1 MPRAIPAYNLHDFRA
16 LAKKRLPKGIFEYID
31 RGVEDE
37 VALAENRAAF
47 NRIKLRPRVL
57 VDVTGRSAATELF
70 GQPMA
75 MPVAVA
81 PTGSAGLVWYQG
93 ELELARAAAD
103 ANIPFTLATNAMT
116 SMETIAREAGGR
128 LWFQLNMFADRSIA
142 HAMVKR
148 AEANGFEALVLTA
161 DCSVVPNREYNARNG
176 FTVPFRLSRRSAFDM
191 LTHPRWFASVMGRY
205 LLGDGMPKFEN
216 YPPELQ
222 GKVTGFSTSKSA
234 ARCEDLT
241 WRDVEQLRALW
252 PRKLVIKGI
261 LRPEDALQAVELG
274 ADAVVVSNHGGRT
287 VDSTVAPIDA
297 LPEIAQA
304 LRGKATVLMDSGVR
318 RGSDVLKAL
327 ALGADAVLIGRP
339 TLYGAA
345 LGGRAG
351 ALQVLNLLKTEVE
364 REMGLMGCRLVEDL
378 GSNLNLQPKN
388 EIRLPNAGDISTA
401 PRQSPLGN

>member
-1 MPRAIPAYNLHDFRA
+1 MPKAIPAYNLHDFRD

-176 FTVPFRLSRRSAFDM
+176 FTVPFRISRRSAFDM
-191 LTHPRWFASVMGRY
+191 LTHPRWFLSVMGRY

-222 GKVTGFSTSKSA
+222 GKVTGFSTNKSA

-261 LRPEDALQAVELG
+261 LRAEDALQAVELG

-351 ALQVLNLLKTEVE
+351 ALQVLNLLKTEIE
-364 REMGLMGCRLVEDL
+364 REMGLVGLSYLRGAGLERGLLYCGAQDL
-378 GSNLNLQPKN
+378 D
-388 EIRLPNAGDISTA
+388 A
-401 PRQSPLGN
+401 